1 MAGHTIT
8 VILYIVTLV
17 KEKKKRNHLTEFS
30 ISVTLCQEE
39 AEQNVLPRVK
49 AHVWISDVS
58 FI

>member
-8 VILYIVTLV
+8 AILYIVTLV
-17 KEKKKRNHLTEFS
+17 KEKKNHLTEFS

-39 AEQNVLPRVK
+39 AEQNVLPRVE

>member
-17 KEKKKRNHLTEFS
+17 KEKKNHLTEFS

-39 AEQNVLPRVK
+39 AGQNVLPRVE

>member
-1 MAGHTIT
+1 MAGHTIP

-17 KEKKKRNHLTEFS
+17 KGKKKKNHLTEFS